1 MKQGLIGGYLA
12 IAFVFSIFMWLFGEH
27 SYRGY
32 PYNMGKAIVWPIS
45 IFKSY
50 PEIDG
55 DSPLKFA
62 SSYQKV
68 ASSGDMEGNVAFNEA
83 IGLLAY
89 YFYVEGEPSIR
100 LKDFKELMYQGAG
113 ADRFFRSLIEK
124 ENIRIQMADYLDGMS
139 FGDIVSERD
148 DIEDDLMDLLEDR
161 E

>member
-1 MKQGLIGGYLA
+1 MKKELISGYFT
-12 IAFVFSIFMWLFGEH
+12 IAFICSIFMWLFGED

-32 PYNMGKAIVWPIS
+32 AYNLGKAIVWPIT

-68 ASSGDMEGNVAFNEA
+68 VASGNIEGYADFNTA
-83 IGLLAY
+83 VGLLAY
-89 YFYVEGEPSIR
+89 YFYVESNPSIK
-100 LKDFKELMYQGAG
+100 LKDYNELMYKGRG
-113 ADRFFRSLIEK
+113 ADKFFKTLMQK
-124 ENIRIQMADYLDGMS
+124 EEILTKVADYLDGLS

-148 DIEDDLMDLLEDR
+148 DIEDDLMDLLDDR
-161 E
+161 V

>member
-12 IAFVFSIFMWLFGEH
+12 IAFVCSIFMWLFGEH

-68 ASSGDMEGNVAFNEA
+68 ASSGDLKGNLAFNEA

-89 YFYVEGEPSIR
+89 YFYAEDEPSIR
-100 LKDFKELMYQGAG
+100 LNDFKELMYQGAG
-113 ADRFFRSLIEK
+113 ADLFFRSLIEK
-124 ENIRIQMADYLDGMS
+124 EDIRIKMADYLDGMS